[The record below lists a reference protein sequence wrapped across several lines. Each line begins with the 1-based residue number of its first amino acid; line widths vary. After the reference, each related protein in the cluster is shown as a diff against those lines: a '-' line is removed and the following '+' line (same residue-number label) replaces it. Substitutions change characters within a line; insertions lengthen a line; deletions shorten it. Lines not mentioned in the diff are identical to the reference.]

1 MILRRTKYSMCSAIL
16 LYILYSAADS
26 FGSSGAVDCISCTAS
41 SRTLFGERILASL
54 LAGSESRAASA
65 ACEAGSPAISEFDE
79 QLLTV
84 QVKSRLQTGYCIAG
98 IKVARVVVPASAMDV
113 KSGCRNVKRS
123 ANNEDFI
130 KSSSK
135 RWSR

>member
-1 MILRRTKYSMCSAIL
+1 MILRRTKYSMCSAML

-41 SRTLFGERILASL
+41 SRSLFGERILASL

-65 ACEAGSPAISEFDE
+65 ACEAGSPSISEIDE

-98 IKVARVVVPASAMDV
+98 MNDARVVPASATDV
-113 KSGCRNVKRS
+113 KSGCRNVTNIT
-123 ANNEDFI
+123 NNEDFI
-130 KSSSK
+130 KSNSK
-135 RWSR
+135 KWSR